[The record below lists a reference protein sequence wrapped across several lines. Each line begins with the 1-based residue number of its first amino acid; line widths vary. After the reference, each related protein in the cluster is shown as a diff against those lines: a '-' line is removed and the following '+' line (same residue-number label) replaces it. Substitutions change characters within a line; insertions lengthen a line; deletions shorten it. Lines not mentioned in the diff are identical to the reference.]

1 MKQKLTQS
9 WKRETRSSKTQVM
22 LKWFTAINFN
32 FVALRTFNCAI
43 VNNDRLEE
51 PNHFLF
57 QIDSKQWN
65 APSWCLL
72 SSQSPTPIESAQPW
86 INHSNSISEKK
97 VMQKLQPIERFIMDS
112 AQTCSPGTF
121 GLKWN
126 SRYAFCLE
134 MFCFSFW
141 SRITDVPD
149 PTGLTNIKWSYQNT
163 LTAATKSTFAD
174 LWVVFRLFWS
184 FFGRIQ

>member
-1 MKQKLTQS
+1 MT
-9 WKRETRSSKTQVM
+9 
-22 LKWFTAINFN
+22 
-32 FVALRTFNCAI
+32 
-43 VNNDRLEE
+43 
-51 PNHFLF
+51 
-57 QIDSKQWN
+57 DSKNPITFSFKLIQSN
-65 APSWCLL
+65 GMPPHDACYRRSPQLPSNRRNHG
-72 SSQSPTPIESAQPW
+72 SIIPTVSLK
-86 INHSNSISEKK
+86 KK

-184 FFGRIQ
+184 FWGRIQ